1 MSHSFKRYV
10 HYINP
15 TFVFI
20 IFLYIFFLFFAERPI
35 YSSESEDSGG
45 SDLDDARAKR
55 LSKAKRLD
63 DSDSDH
69 KVRMLAKKLLFA
81 IVQGQASA
89 CMYVCFPGS

>member
-15 TFVFI
+15 IFVFI
-20 IFLYIFFLFFAERPI
+20 IFVFIYFFVLFAERPI

-69 KVRMLAKKLLFA
+69 KVRMLPWKL
-81 IVQGQASA
+81 QG
-89 CMYVCFPGS
+89 C

>member
-1 MSHSFKRYV
+1 M
-10 HYINP
+10 
-15 TFVFI
+15 
-20 IFLYIFFLFFAERPI
+20 FAERPI

-69 KVRMLAKKLLFA
+69 KVSMLARKLIFA
-81 IVQGQASA
+81 VQGQTPPRLRQRPQGGYASLE
-89 CMYVCFPGS
+89 V